1 MPVPCKKKKEK
12 KGSRLRAESP
22 LRLFSFLGLLGWNRP
37 AFSSF
42 PSLFFFIFSSQSL
55 TSGPRLSVSPRSGA
69 ASIRSSAVTGVCVRP
84 CVQRRLATPRTRR
97 CGVGAATTGQRRVGV
112 AVRGDNGGGARASG
126 EQGLCLG
133 CGMHARGLGR
143 VKGGLGR
150 SRAHARQQGGGAAM
164 AVW

>member
-1 MPVPCKKKKEK
+1 MSVPCKRKRKRAARRRA
-12 KGSRLRAESP
+12 GSPPGLLS
-22 LRLFSFLGLLGWNRP
+22 LGLLGWNRP

-42 PSLFFFIFSSQSL
+42 PSLFFFIFSSQLL

-69 ASIRSSAVTGVCVRP
+69 ASIRSSAVTGMCVRP

-97 CGVGAATTGQRRVGV
+97 RGVGAAMTRQRRVGV

-133 CGMHARGLGR
+133 CGMHARGLRR
-143 VKGGLGR
+143 VKGSLGR
-150 SRAHARQQGGGAAM
+150 SRAHARRQGGGAAM
-164 AVW
+164 AVR